1 MLDIDLTE
9 HLQLEPTPHIVF
21 EGDQDIYNRLNDRW
35 KCDQDMQYHGDRRV
49 NIPILDDQAV
59 EYIESVL
66 YSAYKLFKPL
76 LQEHYSTW
84 EPNEEVFKTKKL
96 FSTNLANN
104 KPFSPR
110 GWHLDTGEKIV
121 IGLWYFAHPDDNAGG
136 NLQIFSGRA
145 LDTKQID
152 YSPNTFVLM
161 PNLTTAWHRV
171 TKRQPTKL
179 NRRFVNTV
187 LYQPDL
193 KFHEYSRNEDGSDSF
208 KKVNKLK

>member
-35 KCDQDMQYHGDRRV
+35 KCDQDMQYHSDRRV
-49 NIPILDDQAV
+49 DIPIQDDQAV

-76 LQEHYSTW
+76 LQEHYPAW
-84 EPNEEVFKTKKL
+84 EADEEIFETKKL
-96 FSTNLANN
+96 FSTNLAND
-104 KPFSPR
+104 KTFSPR
-110 GWHLDTGEKIV
+110 GWHLDTGEKII
-121 IGLWYFAHPDDNAGG
+121 IGLWYFAHPNDNAGG

-193 KFHEYSRNEDGSDSF
+193 KFHEYSRNVDGSDSF
-208 KKVNKLK
+208 RKVNKLK